1 MTVDPDRYELTV
13 LRAGAFAL
21 PGLAHFRGA
30 HFDEWI
36 DTVVTVFVARNAART
51 VLIDTG
57 FRDAPAY
64 DRAFRAA
71 IGDRAALDLS
81 VPSTPADV
89 LAQAGLGV
97 DEIDVVVP
105 SHFHW
110 DHAENVSAFP
120 RADVLLGDAAWAAV
134 DRPAKPALI
143 DAGSYPETV
152 LGDVRALLSA
162 GRARTVGPGEI
173 LPGIR
178 MHRVGGHSVCSQLIS
193 IRTGRGTVLLAI
205 DNVGYFE
212 HLEARIPPALIV
224 DLAEWYDVI
233 EAIEAEDAIVVP
245 SHDPR
250 VFERFPEGRVA

>member
-1 MTVDPDRYELTV
+1 VSDSDCYELRV

-30 HFDEWI
+30 HFDEWM
-36 DTVVTVFVARNAART
+36 DTVVTVFLAQNVDRT

-57 FRDAPAY
+57 FRDAAAY

-71 IGDRAALDLS
+71 IGDRAGFDLT
-81 VPSTPADV
+81 VATTPADV

-97 DEIDVVVP
+97 EDIDVVVP

-120 RADVLLGDAAWAAV
+120 RAEVLLGDEAWAAV
-134 DRPAKPALI
+134 DEPAQPALI
-143 DAGSYPETV
+143 DAGSYPPGL
-152 LGDVRALLSA
+152 LGDVRDLLAA
-162 GRARTVGPGEI
+162 GRARTVPAGEI
-173 LPGIR
+173 LPGIHMR
-178 MHRVGGHSVCSQLIS
+178 RVSGHSVCSQLIS
-193 IRTGRGTVLLAI
+193 IRTRRGTVLLAI

-224 DLAEWYDVI
+224 DLAAWYDTI
-233 EAIEAEDAIVVP
+233 AAIESEDAIVVP